1 MPSQTTKQR
10 NYIFYLRGKYK
21 NKSNTPEDQKWIW
34 DSGWEKIKKEGCEY
48 MIPYVSKF
56 EEMSPPNVSLILHRI
71 HKAIEEMKRRMKS
84 DREHKEYFLG
94 YIDYL
99 NSYLNGDINP
109 GEVAEMARNKSDIY
123 DDSSESGKVDASHY
137 IMKIVRDSIKD

>member
-56 EEMSPPNVSLILHRI
+56 DEMSPPNVSLILHRI
-71 HKAIEEMKRRMKS
+71 NKAIKEVTIRMKS
-84 DREHKEYFLG
+84 DRERTEYFKG
-94 YIDYL
+94 YI
-99 NSYLNGDINP
+99 
-109 GEVAEMARNKSDIY
+109 
-123 DDSSESGKVDASHY
+123 H
-137 IMKIVRDSIKD
+137 

>member
-34 DSGWEKIKKEGCEY
+34 DSGWEKIKKEDYEY

-99 NSYLNGDINP
+99 NSYLDGDINP

>member
-1 MPSQTTKQR
+1 MPSSSEKQR
-10 NYIFYLRGKYK
+10 KYVYYLRNKYK
-21 NKSNTPEDQKWIW
+21 SKSKAPEKYKWAFDDEW
-34 DSGWEKIKKEGCEY
+34 LKLKKEDCEY
-48 MIPYVSKF
+48 IIPYVSKF
-56 EEMSPPNVSLILHRI
+56 EEMSPPNVSLILHKV
-71 HKAIEEMKRRMKS
+71 HKAIDEMKRRMKS
-84 DREHKEYFLG
+84 DREHKDYFLG